1 MKICKYKAIPV
12 GKKVFIYGESI
23 LESIYKGKKRY
34 FIIPNST
41 RIVLNEAYLVDAYK
55 LNAEV
60 VEVRKDTISRYTG
73 FKENAFGSKGREIY
87 EGDIIEGKYRCDWFV
102 GVVESAKIVDDF
114 SIPELIP
121 YLFISNDNKAKTIP

>member
-41 RIVLNEAYLVDAYK
+41 RIVLDEALRELEKLFQLTYEIHNE
-55 LNAEV
+55 
-60 VEVRKDTISRYTG
+60 
-73 FKENAFGSKGREIY
+73 
-87 EGDIIEGKYRCDWFV
+87 IIEMAIG
-102 GVVESAKIVDDF
+102 
-114 SIPELIP
+114 
-121 YLFISNDNKAKTIP
+121 KAKEKYQNLN